1 MKKNILRSLA
11 LLVMLLVMA
20 SPAAAA
26 VQLDVNGRNYDTS
39 GQADIQG
46 NITMAPL
53 NVLADT
59 LGCTI
64 TQDGAK
70 ITLQE
75 NQDVLQMTTGSLA
88 ATLNGQEKAMP
99 AAPLVKDGK
108 TYVPIRFV
116 YESFGATVNW
126 QDAKQCITVSYAEM
140 RDGMTADELITKSS
154 QKMNEANRYKMTAD
168 AKIDIAA
175 SAPGSKESAE
185 TMNMKM
191 DTHIEGWMQ
200 ANPIL
205 MYMKQDAKVVPT
217 AGSTPQA
224 GPQSVQTEILFNDS
238 GMYMTMPE
246 TGWVKMEMPG
256 MNIQELMKQSNSQDP
271 AAAMKQMK
279 ELGMSMSFAND
290 QERNGQKYWVID
302 AAMGGDIF
310 KSDYFKQM
318 TKASGLEQTPD
329 MQKLFDNMD
338 ADIKYSAWI
347 NQSTL
352 YMDYMD
358 MDSNMKIK
366 MDIPTAEKTG
376 PVNMDMAMKA
386 DYTMSDYGL
395 PFSVPDVSKAVDF
408 ESVVN
413 QAK

>member
-1 MKKNILRSLA
+1 MKKCILWSLA
-11 LLVMLLVMA
+11 LLMMLVMA

-26 VQLDVNGRNYDTS
+26 VQLDVNGRNYDSS
-39 GQADIQG
+39 GQADIQD

-53 NVLADT
+53 DVLADT
-59 LGCTI
+59 LGCAI
-64 TQDGAK
+64 TQDGIK

-75 NQDVLQMTTGSLA
+75 NQDVLQMTIGSLT
-88 ATLNGQEKAMP
+88 ATLNGQEKTMP
-99 AAPLVKDGK
+99 VAPLFKDGK
-108 TYVPIRFV
+108 AYVPIRFV
-116 YESFGATVNW
+116 YESFGAIVNW
-126 QDAKQCITVSYAEM
+126 QDAKSCITVSYAEM
-140 RDGMTADELITKSS
+140 RNGMTADDLISKSS

-175 SAPGSKESAE
+175 SAPGSTQNPEN
-185 TMNMKM
+185 MNMKM
-191 DTHIEGWMQ
+191 DTRIEAWMQ
-200 ANPIL
+200 VNPIL

-217 AGSTPQA
+217 TDSTPQEA
-224 GPQSVQTEILFNDS
+224 APNVQTEILFNDS
-238 GMYMTMPE
+238 GMYMTIPD
-246 TGWVKMEMPG
+246 TGWVKMQMPG
-256 MNIQELMKQSNSQDP
+256 INIQELMKQSNSQDP
-271 AAAMKQMK
+271 ATAMKQMK

-290 QERNGQKYWVID
+290 QERNGQKYWIVK

-318 TKASGLEQTPD
+318 TKASGIEQTPD

-347 NQSTL
+347 NQDTL

-358 MDSNMKIK
+358 MDSRMKLK
-366 MDIPTAEKTG
+366 MDVPSAEKTG
-376 PVNMDMAMKA
+376 PVNMDMAMQA